1 MVMVH
6 IVPLAD
12 QVCNKKNSTSGYIAP
27 SARGDIF
34 IGQQMRMLVLGLS
47 DCEILLL
54 SRLEDPTYHDYDIH
68 HDIDTLHALYECMLI
83 FIMFY

>member
-12 QVCNKKNSTSGYIAP
+12 QVCNKKNSASGYIVP

-34 IGQQMRMLVLGLS
+34 IGQQMRMLVLMTMQTHPGVRIEDGLS
-47 DCEILLL
+47 QHQCEQETTNLTAL
-54 SRLEDPTYHDYDIH
+54 SLGW
-68 HDIDTLHALYECMLI
+68 
-83 FIMFY
+83 